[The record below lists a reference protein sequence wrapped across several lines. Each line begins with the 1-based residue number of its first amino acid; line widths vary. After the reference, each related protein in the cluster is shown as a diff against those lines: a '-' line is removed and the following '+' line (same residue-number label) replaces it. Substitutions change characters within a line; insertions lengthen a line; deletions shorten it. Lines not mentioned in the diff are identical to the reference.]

1 MTPDQRRQ
9 MIVEAAL
16 PLVAAGGS
24 AVTTLQV
31 ARAAGIGEATIFRVF
46 PTKDALLDAVVAAVL
61 RPDQALGDIDAI
73 PLDQPLADRLAAAAA
88 VLQAHLDRMGT
99 VLGALHASGHNRD
112 GRRPPAAGPRAAAP
126 TATRDALARLF
137 EPERH
142 ALRHPPARLAEVFI
156 GLLLARG
163 RPLGGG
169 GASGEA
175 AQLTVPQLVDLLLHG
190 ALAEGRD
197 R

>member
-9 MIVEAAL
+9 MIVQAAL
-16 PLVAAGGS
+16 PLVAASGS

-61 RPDQALGDIDAI
+61 RPDRALTEIDAI
-73 PLDQPLADRLAAAAA
+73 PLHQPLADRLIAAAAA
-88 VLQAHLDRMGT
+88 LQAHLDRMGT
-99 VLGALHASGHNRD
+99 ALGALHASGHNRD
-112 GRRPPAAGPRAAAP
+112 RRRPPAAAGPRAAAP
-126 TATRDALARLF
+126 TATRDAVARLF

-142 ALRHPPARLAEVFI
+142 ALRHPPARLAEVLI

-169 GASGEA
+169 EA
-175 AQLTVPQLVDLLLHG
+175 ARLTVPQLVDLLLHG
-190 ALAEGRD
+190 ALAEGGD